1 MEGIG
6 LTLLYPAHHGYP
18 RVRSHSQTDSYRPRR
33 VIIIVAMSAFG
44 GNMGFS
50 TTDWVAL
57 FIFGASALVGTF
69 GKRLVRIIGLAVM
82 PFAFAELILSLNH
95 HGSAPGQGPITN
107 NAPSI
112 NANNT
117 NNTNNTNSTNN
128 QSGGTNTLNIIGP
141 QRLLFDAT
149 IGDQLAS
156 KLPTGKSIE
165 IMAVGSRTDWNI
177 ADQYAQYLKAKGFD
191 VSFSRSSETVPPP
204 DHKIT
209 IRDDLTTSPIVVII
223 APSAL

>member
-1 MEGIG
+1 MG
-6 LTLLYPAHHGYP
+6 L
-18 RVRSHSQTDSYRPRR
+18 
-33 VIIIVAMSAFG
+33 
-44 GNMGFS
+44 S
-50 TTDWVAL
+50 TTDWVAF
-57 FIFGASALVGTF
+57 FILGASALVGTF
-69 GKRLVRIIGLAVM
+69 GKRLVRVIGLAVM
-82 PFAFAELILSLNH
+82 PFAVAGLILSLNH
-95 HGSAPGQGPITN
+95 HGNAPRQGPITS

-112 NANNT
+112 NTEN
-117 NNTNNTNSTNN
+117 TNN
-128 QSGGTNTLNIIGP
+128 QSGNTNILNITGM

-177 ADQYAQYLKAKGFD
+177 ADQYAQYLKAKGFV

-204 DHKIT
+204 DHKII
-209 IRDDLTTSPIVVII
+209 IRDDPATSPIIVII

>member
-1 MEGIG
+1 
-6 LTLLYPAHHGYP
+6 
-18 RVRSHSQTDSYRPRR
+18 
-33 VIIIVAMSAFG
+33 
-44 GNMGFS
+44 MGFS
-50 TTDWVAL
+50 TTDWIAF
-57 FIFGASALVGTF
+57 FILGASALVGTF

-82 PFAFAELILSLNH
+82 PFALAGLVLSLNH
-95 HGSAPGQGPITN
+95 HESVQGQGPIAN
-107 NAPSI
+107 SAPSI
-112 NANNT
+112 NSNNT
-117 NNTNNTNSTNN
+117 NNTKN
-128 QSGGTNTLNIIGP
+128 QSGGTNILNIIGP
-141 QRLLFDAT
+141 QKLLFDAS

-191 VSFSRSSETVPPP
+191 VSFSRSSETVPPL

-209 IRDDLTTSPIVVII
+209 IRDDPTTSPTVVII

>member
-1 MEGIG
+1 
-6 LTLLYPAHHGYP
+6 
-18 RVRSHSQTDSYRPRR
+18 
-33 VIIIVAMSAFG
+33 
-44 GNMGFS
+44 MGFS

-57 FIFGASALVGTF
+57 FIFGVSALVGTF

-82 PFAFAELILSLNH
+82 PFAYAGLILSLSH
-95 HGSAPGQGPITN
+95 HGSTPGQRPITN

-112 NANNT
+112 N
-117 NNTNNTNSTNN
+117 TNN
-128 QSGGTNTLNIIGP
+128 QSGGTDILNIIGP

-156 KLPTGKSIE
+156 KLPAGKSIE
-165 IMAVGSRTDWNI
+165 ILAIGSRPDWKI

-191 VSFSRSSETVPPP
+191 VSFTRSSETVPPL
-204 DHKIT
+204 DRKIT
-209 IRDDLTTSPIVVII
+209 IRDDPTTSPIILII

>member
-1 MEGIG
+1 
-6 LTLLYPAHHGYP
+6 
-18 RVRSHSQTDSYRPRR
+18 
-33 VIIIVAMSAFG
+33 
-44 GNMGFS
+44 MGFS

-57 FIFGASALVGTF
+57 FIFAVSALVGTF

-82 PFAFAELILSLNH
+82 PFAFAGLILSLSH
-95 HGSAPGQGPITN
+95 HGSAPGQRPI
-107 NAPSI
+107 NASSI
-112 NANNT
+112 N
-117 NNTNNTNSTNN
+117 TNN
-128 QSGGTNTLNIIGP
+128 QSGGTDILNIIGP

-165 IMAVGSRTDWNI
+165 ILAVGSRPDWNI

-191 VSFSRSSETVPPP
+191 VSFTRSSETVPPLNR
-204 DHKIT
+204 KIT
-209 IRDDLTTSPIVVII
+209 IRDDPTTSPIIVII

>member
-1 MEGIG
+1 
-6 LTLLYPAHHGYP
+6 
-18 RVRSHSQTDSYRPRR
+18 
-33 VIIIVAMSAFG
+33 
-44 GNMGFS
+44 
-50 TTDWVAL
+50 
-57 FIFGASALVGTF
+57 
-69 GKRLVRIIGLAVM
+69 M
-82 PFAFAELILSLNH
+82 PFAFAGLVLSLSH

-112 NANNT
+112 I
-117 NNTNNTNSTNN
+117 TNSTDNETN
-128 QSGGTNTLNIIGP
+128 KSGGTNILNITGP

-177 ADQYAQYLKAKGFD
+177 ADQYFQYLKAKGFD
-191 VSFSRSSETVPPP
+191 ISFTRSSETVPPP
-204 DHKIT
+204 DRKIT
-209 IRDDLTTSPIVVII
+209 LHNDPATSPIIVII

>member
-1 MEGIG
+1 
-6 LTLLYPAHHGYP
+6 
-18 RVRSHSQTDSYRPRR
+18 
-33 VIIIVAMSAFG
+33 
-44 GNMGFS
+44 MGFN

-82 PFAFAELILSLNH
+82 PFTFAGLILSLNH
-95 HGSAPGQGPITN
+95 YGGAPSQGPITN

-112 NANNT
+112 ST
-117 NNTNNTNSTNN
+117 NNTNN
-128 QSGGTNTLNIIGP
+128 QSSGTNVLNLIGP

-149 IGDQLAS
+149 IGAQLAS

-165 IMAVGSRTDWNI
+165 IMAVGSRSDWNI

-191 VSFSRSSETVPPP
+191 VSFSRSSETVPSL

-209 IRDDLTTSPIVVII
+209 IRDDPTTSPTVVII

>member
-1 MEGIG
+1 M
-6 LTLLYPAHHGYP
+6 
-18 RVRSHSQTDSYRPRR
+18 
-33 VIIIVAMSAFG
+33 G
-44 GNMGFS
+44 G
-50 TTDWVAL
+50 AL
-57 FIFGASALVGTF
+57 IFGASALVGTF

-82 PFAFAELILSLNH
+82 PFAFAGLVLSLNH
-95 HGSAPGQGPITN
+95 YRNAPGI
-107 NAPSI
+107 
-112 NANNT
+112 NT
-117 NNTNNTNSTNN
+117 NNTHN

-191 VSFSRSSETVPPP
+191 VSFSRTSETVPPL
-204 DHKIT
+204 DHKFT
-209 IRDDLTTSPIVVII
+209 IRDDPTTSPIIVII